1 MEIFAYILALIWS
14 ILCLIL
20 FFKIW
25 GMTDNV
31 EQLAHEV
38 HELKMALMQERP
50 EVKKQNSVPLIQSPS
65 DISWDNLEIGDTIK
79 LKSDGK
85 LYKVT
90 GFENN
95 GQIRCEPL

>member
-38 HELKMALMQERP
+38 HELKMAL
-50 EVKKQNSVPLIQSPS
+50 V
-65 DISWDNLEIGDTIK
+65 
-79 LKSDGK
+79 
-85 LYKVT
+85 
-90 GFENN
+90 
-95 GQIRCEPL
+95 